1 MGGALDG
8 ILVADFSRV
17 LAGPYATMLLG
28 DLGATV
34 VKVERPSGGDDT
46 RGWGPPWG
54 PDGQST
60 YFTGVN
66 RNKKSLALDLTT
78 SQDNARARALAR
90 QADIVISN
98 FAPGTMEHFGLGYAE
113 VCASNPDVIYC
124 SISGFGNGPG
134 AHMPGYDLMVQAM
147 GGLMSITGTA
157 EPTKAGVAVVDV
169 ITGLHAG
176 MAILAALHHRD
187 VTGVGQN
194 IDVSLLSALL
204 SGLVNQSAA
213 FAGGGVVAAHL
224 GNAHPSI
231 APYEVY
237 NAHDRGFVL
246 AVGNDAQFA
255 SLSEA
260 IGHPEL
266 ASDERF
272 ATNSQRVVH
281 REDLNALLVPI
292 FAERS
297 VEEWHSL
304 LLERGIP
311 NGPINDIAG
320 AVTLAAKL
328 GLDPLVAIP
337 TRADPQQHITNPVRY
352 SQTEVSYPL
361 PAPALSEHTDALIE
375 EFNLDEVQS

>member
-1 MGGALDG
+1 MSGALDG
-8 ILVADFSRV
+8 ILIADFSRV

-34 VKVERPSGGDDT
+34 VKVERPTGGDDT
-46 RGWGPPWG
+46 RKWGPPWG

-66 RNKKSLALDLTT
+66 RNKKSLALDLTS
-78 SQDNARARALAR
+78 SQDNERARSLAQ
-90 QADIVISN
+90 QADVVISN
-98 FAPGTMEHFGLGYAE
+98 FAPGTMEDFGLGYE
-113 VCASNPDVIYC
+113 DVRETNSGVIYC
-124 SISGFGNGPG
+124 SISGFGDGPG

-147 GGLMSITGTA
+147 GGLMSITGTT

-176 MAILAALHHRD
+176 VAILAALHHRD
-187 VTGVGQN
+187 KTGEGQS
-194 IDVSLLSALL
+194 IDISLLSALL

-213 FAGGGVVAAHL
+213 YAGSGVVASRM

-237 NAHDRGFVL
+237 NADDRGFVL

-260 IGHPEL
+260 IGQPAL

-272 ATNSQRVVH
+272 TTNSQRVTH
-281 REDLNALLVPI
+281 RQELNAILAPI
-292 FAERS
+292 FAHQS
-297 VEEWHSL
+297 ADDWHSL
-304 LLERGIP
+304 LLERKIP
-311 NGPINDIAG
+311 NGPINDLAG
-320 AVTLAAKL
+320 AVNLAAHL
-328 GLDPLVAIP
+328 GLDPLVTIP
-337 TRADPQQHITNPVRY
+337 TESDSQQHITNPVRY
-352 SQTEVSYPL
+352 SQTEVAYRL
-361 PAPALSEHTDALIE
+361 PAPELGEHTAALIA
-375 EFNLDEVQS
+375 EFDLDGSQP

>member
-1 MGGALDG
+1 MSGALDG
-8 ILVADFSRV
+8 ILIADFSRV

-34 VKVERPSGGDDT
+34 VKIERPTGGDDT

-66 RNKKSLALDLTT
+66 RNKKSLALDL
-78 SQDNARARALAR
+78 SAPQDNVRARSLAQ

-98 FAPGTMEHFGLGYAE
+98 FAPGIMEDFGLGYE
-113 VCASNPDVIYC
+113 DVCATNPGVIYC
-124 SISGFGNGPG
+124 SISGFGDGPG

-147 GGLMSITGTA
+147 GGLMSITGTT

-176 MAILAALHHRD
+176 VAILAALHHRD
-187 VTGVGQN
+187 KTGEGQS
-194 IDVSLLSALL
+194 IDISLLSALL

-213 FAGGGVVAAHL
+213 YAGSGVVASRM

-237 NAHDRGFVL
+237 SAVDRGFVL

-260 IGHPEL
+260 IGQPAL

-272 ATNSQRVVH
+272 ATNSQRVTH
-281 REDLNALLVPI
+281 RQDLNAILAPI
-292 FAERS
+292 FALRS
-297 VEEWHSL
+297 ADQWHSL

-311 NGPINDIAG
+311 NGPINDLAG
-320 AVTLAAKL
+320 AVNLAAHL
-328 GLDPLVAIP
+328 GLDPLVTIP
-337 TRADPQQHITNPVRY
+337 TESDSQQHITNPVRY
-352 SQTEVSYPL
+352 SQTKVTYRL
-361 PAPALSEHTDALIE
+361 PAPTLSEHTATLIA
-375 EFNLDEVQS
+375 EFDLDRSHP

>member
-1 MGGALDG
+1 
-8 ILVADFSRV
+8 
-17 LAGPYATMLLG
+17 
-28 DLGATV
+28 
-34 VKVERPSGGDDT
+34 
-46 RGWGPPWG
+46 
-54 PDGQST
+54 
-60 YFTGVN
+60 
-66 RNKKSLALDLTT
+66 
-78 SQDNARARALAR
+78 
-90 QADIVISN
+90 
-98 FAPGTMEHFGLGYAE
+98 
-113 VCASNPDVIYC
+113 
-124 SISGFGNGPG
+124 
-134 AHMPGYDLMVQAM
+134 MVQAM
-147 GGLMSITGTA
+147 GGLMSITGTT

-266 ASDERF
+266 ASDKRF
-272 ATNSQRVVH
+272 ATNSQRVAH

-352 SQTEVSYPL
+352 SKTEVSYPL
-361 PAPALSEHTDALIE
+361 PAPALGEHTDALIE
-375 EFNLDEVQS
+375 ELNLDEVQS

>member
-1 MGGALDG
+1 MSGALDG
-8 ILVADFSRV
+8 ILIADFSRV
-17 LAGPYATMLLG
+17 LAGPYATMILG

-34 VKVERPSGGDDT
+34 VKVERPTGGDDT

-54 PDGQST
+54 SDGQAT

-66 RNKKSLALDLTT
+66 RNKRSLALDLTT

-98 FAPGTMEHFGLGYAE
+98 FAPGTMKHFGLGYAD

-124 SISGFGNGPG
+124 SISGFGDGPG

-147 GGLMSITGTA
+147 GGLMSITGTT

-187 VTGVGQN
+187 KTGQGQN
-194 IDVSLLSALL
+194 IDISLLSALL

-213 FAGGGVVAAHL
+213 FAGDGVVAARM

-237 NAHDRGFVL
+237 YAKDRGFVL
-246 AVGNDAQFA
+246 AVGNDAQFV
-255 SLSEA
+255 SLTEA
-260 IGHPEL
+260 IGQPKL
-266 ASDERF
+266 AIDEKF
-272 ATNSQRVVH
+272 VTNSQRVIN
-281 REDLNALLVPI
+281 RSELNSILAPI
-292 FAERS
+292 FADRS
-297 VEEWHSL
+297 ADEWHSL
-304 LLERGIP
+304 LLQRGIP

-320 AVTLAAKL
+320 AVTLAADMDLRPVVK
-328 GLDPLVAIP
+328 IP
-337 TRADPQQHITNPVRY
+337 TGAKSQQHITNPVRY
-352 SQTEVSYPL
+352 SQTQVTYRL
-361 PAPALSEHTDALIE
+361 PAPALGEHTTALIDE
-375 EFNLDEVQS
+375 LNLDG